1 MTLWALNVFSDGVV
15 LGVRHFVYRYLL
27 SDSASEERNGLS
39 SDNTCDCQCCVCE
52 VSKMRYWTED
62 EVVGLIERMVQR
74 ERPITPM
81 LTDAINAV
89 LNDRSFLISFLAETL
104 AEREEREARRAL
116 LN

>member
-1 MTLWALNVFSDGVV
+1 
-15 LGVRHFVYRYLL
+15 
-27 SDSASEERNGLS
+27 
-39 SDNTCDCQCCVCE
+39 
-52 VSKMRYWTED
+52 
-62 EVVGLIERMVQR
+62 MVQR

-81 LTDAINAV
+81 LTDAINEV